1 MLDEEVVMPKGIL
14 SGETRPLPGREEE
27 YHKWYDETHVPEIVA
42 FDGFVSA
49 RRFAPVD
56 EGSPFIAIYEMDAD
70 DLDAAQSRVIAAS
83 RAGTT
88 SSPEFVQFDPP
99 PTVRVLR
106 EISAYA
112 PASPLSKES

>member
-1 MLDEEVVMPKGIL
+1 MPKGIL
-14 SGETRPLPGREEE
+14 YVETRPLPGHEED
-27 YHKWYDETHVPEIVA
+27 YHQWYDETHVPEIVA

-56 EGSPFIAIYEMDAD
+56 DGGPFIAMYEMDAD
-70 DLDAAQSRVIAAS
+70 DLEAAFARMIEAS
-83 RAGTT
+83 RAGRT
-88 SSPEFVQFDPP
+88 SSPEFVEFDPP

-112 PASPLSKES
+112 PDIQPP